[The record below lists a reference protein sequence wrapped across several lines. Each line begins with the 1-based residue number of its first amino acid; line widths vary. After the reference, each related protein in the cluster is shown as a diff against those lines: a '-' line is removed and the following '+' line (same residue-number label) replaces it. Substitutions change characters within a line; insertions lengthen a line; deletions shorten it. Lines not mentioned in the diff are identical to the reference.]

1 MTSRLSQVL
10 AERVAPNA
18 PAPRP
23 GAFVVYWMRVA
34 VRATENPSLD
44 VALSMARALG
54 VPCFVYHA
62 ISERYRYASDRVHT
76 FMLEGARDVQQAMAA
91 RGIGY
96 VFHLQHANDQSPHLL
111 TLAKQAALVVTDA
124 MPVQPLQKW
133 DAQVAAVAP
142 LWRVDASCLAPMWL
156 VEAPFE
162 RAFEFTAALKPLW
175 AQRIDAAW
183 VDVEPHHPP
192 FVPPLPFSPLSLQGE
207 DLPALVA
214 MCDID
219 HAIGPVHHTPGGSSA
234 AGERW
239 QRFLTERIDH
249 YASDRNDP
257 LLAGTSRMSG
267 YLHFGHISPFRMAR
281 EANAR
286 RTKGAEKFLNELL
299 TWRELAWNFCR
310 FNTELDSIQTL
321 PTWARETLKAH
332 ERDRREFLP
341 SWEQLARAQTGDPLW
356 DAAQRQLLT
365 HGELHNNVRMAW
377 GKALV
382 GWTRTAQEALTLLL
396 DLNHRFALDGRD
408 PGSYGGI
415 LWCLGALDRPFP
427 EQPFFGTVRT
437 RPTAEYGKR
446 IDLPEYSRRTRLPS
460 RGTPLVVAVV
470 GAGVAG
476 AAAARTIADAGHAV
490 TLFDKGRGPGG
501 RASTRHD
508 GEYRFDHGAQYF
520 TVEDERF
527 ARVARAWWHERAIT
541 EWSPRLLTFGE
552 KPARASDANT
562 PTRPPLHRLVATP
575 GMSALLQRMLYD
587 LDVRYGVTVTELHR
601 TETRWRLVG
610 GDQTALGEFDAL
622 VLAAPAPQSAAL
634 LDPASFAMASRI
646 REAQYAPCWALML
659 AFDEPLGLELD
670 AAFVNIG
677 PLKWLSR
684 DSSKPERAPGE
695 RWVLHATADW
705 SQKHLESAPEEVTA
719 MLLDAFFATT
729 GARPTTPAYAKAH
742 RWRYAFVTQP
752 LGEPCLYMPT
762 LRVAA
767 CGDWCLGPKIQA
779 AYLSGCAAG
788 GRINA
793 IAPDAVPDDAQSPI
807 TRAAQM
813 RLI

>member
-1 MTSRLSQVL
+1 M
-10 AERVAPNA
+10 APNA
-18 PAPRP
+18 PPPRA
-23 GAFVVYWMRVA
+23 GAFVIYWMRVA

-44 VALSMARALG
+44 VALSMAKALG

-76 FMLEGARDVQQAMAA
+76 FMLEGARDVQQALAA

-96 VFHLQHANDQSPHLL
+96 VFHLQHVNDQSPHLL
-111 TLAKQAALVVTDA
+111 ELAKQAALVVTDA

-133 DAQVAAVAP
+133 DAQVASVAP

-156 VEAPFE
+156 VDAPYE
-162 RAFEFTAALKPLW
+162 RAFEFTAAVAPLW
-175 AQRIDAAW
+175 AARIETPW
-183 VDVEPHHPP
+183 VDVEPHHSP
-192 FVPPLPFSPLSLQGE
+192 FVPVLPFTPLALQNE
-207 DLPALVA
+207 ELPSLVA

-219 HAIGPVHHTPGGSSA
+219 HSIGPVHHTRGGSSA
-234 AGERW
+234 ALARW
-239 QRFLTERIDH
+239 QRFVTERLDY
-249 YASDRNDP
+249 YAADRNDP
-257 LLAGTSRMSG
+257 LRDGVSRMSA
-267 YLHFGHISPFRMAR
+267 YLHFGHISALRMAR
-281 EANAR
+281 EAKAR
-286 RTKGAEKFLNELL
+286 RTAGSEKYLSELL

-310 FNTELDSIQTL
+310 FNNDLESVSVL
-321 PTWARETLKAH
+321 PAWARETLHAH

-341 SWEQLARAQTGDPLW
+341 SWEQLARAQTGDPVW

-365 HGELHNNVRMAW
+365 HGELHNNVRMTW

-382 GWTRTAQEALTLLL
+382 GWSRTAQEALTLLL

-415 LWCLGALDRPFP
+415 LWCLGALDRPFT
-427 EQPFFGTVRT
+427 EQPFSGTVRA

-446 IDLPEYSRRTRLPS
+446 IDVAEYSRRTRLPS
-460 RGTPLVVAVV
+460 RRTPLVVAVV

-476 AAAARTIADAGHAV
+476 AAAARTMADAGHSV
-490 TLFDKGRGPGG
+490 TLFDKGRSLGG
-501 RASTRHD
+501 RLSTRHE
-508 GEYRFDHGAQYF
+508 GEHRFDHGAQYF

-527 ARVARAWWHERAIT
+527 ARVARAWWHERVIA

-552 KPARASDANT
+552 RPGLKP
-562 PTRPPLHRLVATP
+562 PTKPLHRLVATP
-575 GMSALLQRMLYD
+575 GMNALLQRMLYD
-587 LDVRYGVTVTELHR
+587 LDVRPSTTVAELHR
-601 TETRWRLVG
+601 TDTRWRLVG
-610 GDQTALGEFDAL
+610 ADQTALGEYDAL

-659 AFDEPLGLELD
+659 VFDEPLGLELD

-677 PLKWLSR
+677 PLKWLAR
-684 DSSKPERAPGE
+684 ESSKPERAPGE
-695 RWVLHATADW
+695 RWVLHANAEW
-705 SQKHLESAPEEVTA
+705 SQKYLESSPEEVA
-719 MLLDAFFATT
+719 AILLDAFFATT
-729 GARPTTPAYAKAH
+729 GARKAVPAFEKAH

-752 LGEPCLYMPT
+752 LGEPCISMPD

-767 CGDWCLGPKIQA
+767 CGDWCLGAKVEA
-779 AYLSGCAAG
+779 AYLSGVAAG
-788 GRINA
+788 ARINA
-793 IAPDAVPDDAQSPI
+793 IAPDPQVDESTGPL